1 MQNRRVRLI
10 VTTNTNIRFLTAL
23 PADHSIQKALPILL
37 SRYRTVVSENLGKD
51 HELIKSQ
58 SIVSLTKKGCLIARD
73 ELIGEVFADN
83 DEISINL
90 DSEEESID
98 GHKEAA
104 GKLSKR

>member
-10 VTTNTNIRFLTAL
+10 VTTNTNIRFLTTL

-37 SRYRTVVSENLGKD
+37 SKYRTVVNENLGKD
-51 HELIKSQ
+51 HELVKSQ

-83 DEISINL
+83 DEISISL
-90 DSEEESID
+90 GSEEEPID
-98 GHKEAA
+98 EHREPV
-104 GKLSKR
+104 GKLNKR